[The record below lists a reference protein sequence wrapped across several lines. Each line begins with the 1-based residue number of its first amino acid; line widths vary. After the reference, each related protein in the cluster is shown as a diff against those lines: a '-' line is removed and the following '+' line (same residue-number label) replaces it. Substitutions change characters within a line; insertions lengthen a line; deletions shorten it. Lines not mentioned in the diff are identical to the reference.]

1 MRYHTRTQQRPAAR
15 AAMDRDN
22 MPWTWTVNDL
32 WKKTENANQARERL
46 AEASIIQLTWPTK
59 VPGELELKY
68 LLSALDEC
76 DRKFESARTNRRLFY
91 RRLRNEPGDYGAP
104 QLCEC
109 TLCNRTFS
117 RHDYAQHEIGGGHQM
132 ELTKELN
139 FAKSLARAGEARLRA
154 RALEKLIARALV
166 RRAFIEHGLSAP
178 REVERLIVQL
188 ANSEQ

>member
-1 MRYHTRTQQRPAAR
+1 
-15 AAMDRDN
+15 MDRDN
-22 MPWTWTVNDL
+22 MPWTRSVHEL
-32 WKKTENANQARERL
+32 WKKIDNANQARERL
-46 AEASIIQLTWPTK
+46 AEATVLQLTWPTK

-76 DRKFESARTNRRLFY
+76 DRKFESARTSHVFNRRLFY
-91 RRLRNEPGDYGAP
+91 RRLRNEPNDYGVAQ

-117 RHDYAQHEIGGGHQM
+117 RHQYAQHERGRSHQM
-132 ELTKELN
+132 ELTMELT
-139 FAKSLARAGEARLRA
+139 FAKSLAREGEARLLA
-154 RALEKLIARALV
+154 RALQKLIALALV

-178 REVERLIVQL
+178 RVVERLIVQL

>member
-1 MRYHTRTQQRPAAR
+1 
-15 AAMDRDN
+15 MDRDN
-22 MPWTWTVNDL
+22 MPWTWSVNEL
-32 WKKTENANQARERL
+32 WKKVDNANKARERL
-46 AEASIIQLTWPTK
+46 AEASIIQQTWPTK

-76 DRKFESARTNRRLFY
+76 DRKFESARTSHVFNRRLFY
-91 RRLRNEPGDYGAP
+91 RRLRNEPNDYGVAQ

-117 RHDYAQHEIGGGHQM
+117 RHDYAQHVGGRGHQE
-132 ELTKELN
+132 ELANN
-139 FAKSLARAGEARLRA
+139 FAKSLARAGEPRLLA
-154 RALEKLIARALV
+154 RALEKQIARALV

-178 REVERLIVQL
+178 RVVERLIVQL

>member
-22 MPWTWTVNDL
+22 MPWTRSVHEL
-32 WKKTENANQARERL
+32 WKKIDNANQARERL
-46 AEASIIQLTWPTK
+46 AEATVLQLTWPTK

-76 DRKFESARTNRRLFY
+76 DRKFESARTFTRFFY
-91 RRLRNEPGDYGAP
+91 RRLRNEPHDYGAP

-117 RHDYAQHEIGGGHQM
+117 RHDYAQHVGGRGHQE
-132 ELTKELN
+132 ELANN
-139 FAKSLARAGEARLRA
+139 FAKSLARAGEPRLLA
-154 RALEKLIARALV
+154 RALEKQIARALV

-188 ANSEQ
+188 AYKQ

>member
-1 MRYHTRTQQRPAAR
+1 
-15 AAMDRDN
+15 MD
-22 MPWTWTVNDL
+22 DL
-32 WKKTENANQARERL
+32 LLKPESELGRRERL
-46 AEASIIQLTWPTK
+46 AEASIIQQTWPTK

-76 DRKFESARTNRRLFY
+76 DRKFESARTSHVFNRRLFY
-91 RRLRNEPGDYGAP
+91 RRLRNEPHDYYGAP

-117 RHDYAQHEIGGGHQM
+117 RHQYAQHERGRGHQK

-139 FAKSLARAGEARLRA
+139 YAKSLARAGEARLIA
-154 RALEKLIARALV
+154 RALQKLIARALV

>member
-1 MRYHTRTQQRPAAR
+1 
-15 AAMDRDN
+15 MDRDN
-22 MPWTWTVNDL
+22 MPWTRSVHEL
-32 WKKTENANQARERL
+32 WKKIDNANQARERL
-46 AEASIIQLTWPTK
+46 AEATVLQLTWPTKVPGELTK

-76 DRKFESARTNRRLFY
+76 DRKFESARTSHVFNRRLFY
-91 RRLRNEPGDYGAP
+91 RRLRNEPNDYGVAQ

-117 RHDYAQHEIGGGHQM
+117 RHQYAQHERGRSHQM
-132 ELTKELN
+132 ELTMELT
-139 FAKSLARAGEARLRA
+139 FAKSLAREGEARLLA
-154 RALEKLIARALV
+154 RALQKLIALALV

-178 REVERLIVQL
+178 RVVERLIVQL

>member
-1 MRYHTRTQQRPAAR
+1 
-15 AAMDRDN
+15 MDRDN
-22 MPWTWTVNDL
+22 MPWTWSVNEL
-32 WKKTENANQARERL
+32 WKKVDNANKARERL
-46 AEASIIQLTWPTK
+46 AEASIIQQTWPTK

-76 DRKFESARTNRRLFY
+76 DRKFESARTFTRFFY
-91 RRLRNEPGDYGAP
+91 RRLRNEPHDYGAP

-117 RHDYAQHEIGGGHQM
+117 RHQYAQHERGRSHQM
-132 ELTKELN
+132 ELTMELT
-139 FAKSLARAGEARLRA
+139 FAKSLAREGEARLLA
-154 RALEKLIARALV
+154 RALQKLIALALV

-188 ANSEQ
+188 AYKQ